1 MLSHE
6 KKNNM
11 EVRAQIKYVR
21 VSPIKLRF
29 LIDAIRDV
37 SPQVALDHL
46 SLSPNRTSKVLYKAI
61 KSAVANGNAKPGFD
75 ATKAKFKT
83 LAIDEGPSL
92 RRFRAGPKGMARP
105 YVRKSSHITVVIE
118 QKDARPTKAPAK
130 PKKAAP
136 KKAEKKTEKKAPA
149 KKAEAPKK
157 KEVKKAEKPAKK

>member
-1 MLSHE
+1 
-6 KKNNM
+6 M

-29 LIDAIRDV
+29 LIDAIKVV
-37 SPQVALDHL
+37 SPQAALDHL
-46 SLSPNRTSKVLYKAI
+46 SLSPNKTSKVLYKAI

-105 YVRKSSHITVVIE
+105 YIRKSSHITVVLE
-118 QKDARPTKAPAK
+118 QKDALVVKAPAQ
-130 PKKAAP
+130 PKAEP
-136 KKAEKKTEKKAPA
+136 KKAEKKTEKKVTV
-149 KKAEAPKK
+149 KKTKV
-157 KEVKKAEKPAKK
+157 EVKKAEEKAKKS

>member
-1 MLSHE
+1 
-6 KKNNM
+6 M

-29 LIDAIRDV
+29 LIDAIRNV

-75 ATKAKFKT
+75 ATKATFKT

-118 QKDARPTKAPAK
+118 QKDARPAKAPAK
-130 PKKAAP
+130 VAP

-149 KKAEAPKK
+149 KKAAAPKK
-157 KEVKKAEKPAKK
+157 KEVKKTEKPAKK